1 VVQLPRLRVAASFI
15 IWSCAVLFASRFAA
29 FEVNEVSLGERAVAV
44 CEFRIEWGIGVA
56 SDFTEF
62 KNFSLAHQC
71 IQSSLKLINLKEKW
85 MMGINQLRVAD
96 LVSSQQRKE
105 KLSEKLLTLLGYHLQ
120 LNFLNS
126 RSVPSSKD

>member
-1 VVQLPRLRVAASFI
+1 LISSSGFQLI
-15 IWSCAVLFASRFAA
+15 
-29 FEVNEVSLGERAVAV
+29 
-44 CEFRIEWGIGVA
+44 
-56 SDFTEF
+56 
-62 KNFSLAHQC
+62 LA
-71 IQSSLKLINLKEKW
+71 
-85 MMGINQLRVAD
+85 GNQLRVAD